1 VAAIRTLLV
10 ANRGEISGRI
20 QRTAQAMGI
29 STVAVFSDADA
40 RAPFVKMADRAVR
53 LGPAPASESYLCI
66 DRLLDAAR
74 LTGADA
80 VHPGFGFL
88 AENAEFARAC
98 EQAGLV
104 FVGPRSEAIR
114 AMGSK
119 REAKRIASAAGVPVV
134 PGVEMD
140 DQSVPGIA
148 RRACELG
155 FPLLLKASAGGGG
168 KGMRILRSAEGL
180 EAAIESAKREALSAF
195 SDDTLIVERYLER
208 PRHVEIQILGD
219 HFGNLVHLFEREC
232 SIQRRHQ
239 KIVEESPSPALD
251 SELRRRMGE
260 AAISVARA
268 VGYTNAGTVEL
279 MLAPDRSFYFLEVNT
294 RLQVEHPVTELVTG
308 LDIVREQIRIAEGE
322 PLGFGQDE
330 LAQHGHAIECRLYAE
345 DPAHGFLPTTGTIV
359 DWHFPQLPGLRIDSG
374 VETGS
379 EVGIHYDPMLAKL
392 IVHAKTR
399 TEAIRK
405 LVRVLRTA
413 SVQGL
418 VTNLSFLARV
428 LEHPEF
434 VAGNS
439 HTHFIQEHLAEAPPD
454 DPRATA
460 IAAIATTL
468 ASFERS
474 RRERAILPALAP
486 GFRNNPSAPQVVDYK
501 LGDRTLRV
509 SYASRGAG
517 GFDFEVAELAFRVA
531 QVEHDG
537 ATVRFVDADGLR
549 HAVRVTS
556 VGARHHTQQ
565 LGHSELLLELPRFPE
580 PELELAKGACV
591 APMPGKVVA
600 VLVGESD
607 HVTAGQTLVVLEA
620 MKMEHAV
627 KATADGR
634 VERVLVSTGEQVEA
648 DAVLVVLSPEDEPS
662 AG

>member
-1 VAAIRTLLV
+1 VAAIRALLV
-10 ANRGEISGRI
+10 ANRGEISARI

-40 RAPFVKMADRAVR
+40 RAPFVTMADHAVR
-53 LGPAPASESYLCI
+53 LGPAPAAESYLRI
-66 DRLLDAAR
+66 DRLLEAAR
-74 LTGADA
+74 LSGADA

-88 AENAEFARAC
+88 AENADFAEAC

-104 FVGPRSEAIR
+104 FVGPRSAAIR

-134 PGVEMD
+134 PGVESD
-140 DQSVPGIA
+140 DQRVDAIA
-148 RRACELG
+148 TRARELG

-168 KGMRILRSAEGL
+168 KGMRILRSDDGL
-180 EAAIESAKREALSAF
+180 KAAIESAKREALGAF

-219 HFGNLVHLFEREC
+219 QHGNLVHLFEREC

-239 KIVEESPSPALD
+239 KIVEETPSPALD
-251 SELRRRMGE
+251 PELRQRMGE
-260 AAISVARA
+260 AAIAVARA

-322 PLGFGQDE
+322 PLGFAQHE
-330 LAQHGHAIECRLYAE
+330 LAQRGHAIECRLYAE
-345 DPAHGFLPTTGTIV
+345 DPAHGFLPTTGTLI
-359 DWHFPQLPGLRIDSG
+359 DWHFPELPGLRIDSG
-374 VETGS
+374 VEVGS
-379 EVGIHYDPMLAKL
+379 EIGIHYDPMLAKL
-392 IVHAKTR
+392 IVHAPTR
-399 TEAIRK
+399 AEAIRK
-405 LVRVLRTA
+405 LARVLRTA

-418 VTNLSFLARV
+418 TTNLEFLGRV

-434 VAGNS
+434 VAGNT
-439 HTHFIQEHLAEAPPD
+439 HTHFIDEHLAAPAAD
-454 DPRATA
+454 DPKAAA
-460 IAAIATTL
+460 IAAIAATL
-468 ASFERS
+468 VSFEQA
-474 RRERAILPALAP
+474 RRARQILPALEP
-486 GFRNNPSAPQVVDYK
+486 GFRNNRFGRQMVDYK
-501 LGDRTLRV
+501 LGDHSLRVAYVSRGGGRFDFDVADASFSVNLVEQDGKIVRFDDGDGRRHTLRV
-509 SYASRGAG
+509 NR
-517 GFDFEVAELAFRVA
+517 
-531 QVEHDG
+531 
-537 ATVRFVDADGLR
+537 
-549 HAVRVTS
+549 
-556 VGARHHTQQ
+556 VGARHYTHQDGRSQ
-565 LGHSELLLELPRFPE
+565 LLLELPRFPE
-580 PELELAKGACV
+580 PELELTRGACT

-627 KATADGR
+627 KAASDGS
-634 VERVLVSTGEQVEA
+634 VERVLVSAGEQVEA
-648 DAVLVVLSPEDEPS
+648 DAVLVVVSPDEGS